1 MRPMDEPTAQ
11 EAAALVDA
19 LMGAGTVGRLD
30 LVHQA
35 LRSAYLRGRAD
46 VRLEAQEICTRAAQ
60 KFADAA
66 QRMAQVHAEDFVA
79 AVTERA
85 TVEAQRAALPWS
97 ERLRAV

>member
-1 MRPMDEPTAQ
+1 MRPMDEPTTA

-35 LRSAYLRGRAD
+35 LRNAYLRGRAD
-46 VRLEAQEICTRAAQ
+46 VRVESQEICTRAAQ
-60 KFADAA
+60 RFADAA
-66 QRMAQVHAEDFVA
+66 QRLAQTHAEE

-85 TVEAQRAALPWS
+85 SVEAERAALPWS

>member
-1 MRPMDEPTAQ
+1 VKPHCRHCGRH
-11 EAAALVDA
+11 EAHGHTL
-19 LMGAGTVGRLD
+19 TKPVGRLD

-35 LRSAYLRGRAD
+35 LREAYLRGRSD

-60 KFADAA
+60 RFADAA
-66 QRMAQVHAEDFVA
+66 QRMAQVHAEEFVA

-85 TVEAQRAALPWS
+85 TAEAERAALPWS

>member
-1 MRPMDEPTAQ
+1 MRPMDEPTTA

-35 LRSAYLRGRAD
+35 LRNAYLRGRAD
-46 VRLEAQEICTRAAQ
+46 VRVESQEICTRAAQ
-60 KFADAA
+60 RFADAA
-66 QRMAQVHAEDFVA
+66 QRLAQTHAEEFVA

-85 TVEAQRAALPWS
+85 SVEAERAALPWS